1 MTSPNTSTTRWWWV
15 RHAPVR
21 DLPAD
26 GIAVW
31 DAPAD
36 LARLRHIRLPAGARW
51 LSSPQPRALA
61 TARALA
67 PGSVP
72 IGLEARFAEQD
83 FGDWAGRTHG
93 ELWQSGDGG
102 YREFWRDPVAGRPPG
117 GESVLDHVARLR
129 AALAEYGG
137 AGDIVAVA
145 HAGTIRAALMLALD
159 LEPLA
164 GLRFALGPGR
174 LTRID
179 RVAGSWRVVMVNGG
193 DWDDD
198 A

>member
-1 MTSPNTSTTRWWWV
+1 MTDSSLPARWWWV

-26 GIAVW
+26 GIAAW

-36 LARLRHIRLPAGARW
+36 LDRLRRLRLPAGARW

-67 PGSVP
+67 PTGTP
-72 IGLEARFAEQD
+72 IALEPRFAEQD

-93 ELWQSGDGG
+93 ELWQSGDAA
-102 YREFWRDPVAGRPPG
+102 YRGFWRDPAGLRPPG
-117 GESVLDHVARLR
+117 GESVQDHVARL
-129 AALAEYGG
+129 ALALAEYRSP
-137 AGDIVAVA
+137 GDIVAVA

-159 LEPLA
+159 LAPLA
-164 GLRFALGPGR
+164 GLRFALAPGR

-179 RVAGSWRVVMVNGG
+179 RVAGAWRVVMVNGG
-193 DWDDD
+193 DWDDE
-198 A
+198 